1 MNQAKIAMH
10 QMSENL
16 GDAQVFAHNVDLE
29 KTLWAVG
36 QVVKQGQDVIKHLQ
50 RLKKAYGKGAT
61 WAVEAMHNARNAG

>member
-16 GDAQVFAHNVDLE
+16 GDAQVSAHNADLE

-50 RLKKAYGKGAT
+50 RLKKAYGRGET
-61 WAVEAMHNARNAG
+61 WAVEVMHNARKK